1 MLRRRNPSLH
11 LLPGASAPAKM
22 LGLPEEETSG
32 ALSRLCPVGRGQ
44 RSKGSE
50 RLRPEGRKAIK
61 GREGG
66 LKSR

>member
-1 MLRRRNPSLH
+1 MFKGRNPSLR

-22 LGLPEEETSG
+22 LELPEEETSG
-32 ALSRLCPVGRGQ
+32 ALSRLCLVGRGQ

-50 RLRPEGRKAIK
+50 RLLPEGRKAIK